1 MFRKIKKSI
10 DKIISSSLRIKIIL
24 FILAIIIPSAI
35 VSLFLF
41 NYLTRTSVKVGEETL
56 NETISLIKQDMIDSV
71 SAKADIF
78 DLSFKN
84 ITIDLEDIKNKIID
98 EGFQEKLLTDYYY
111 KHQIISNIYF
121 IDNSGLIFIFPS
133 LDEFHQEKV
142 DLSQIKE
149 LSFLASKDNI
159 VYTGRWV
166 GPYNDFKNK
175 EKIMTYALPIWK
187 GNKFIGAVLLDV
199 PVASFFSEIVRINPS
214 QSSYAFIARSTGEFI
229 YSSEIIFDD
238 FKIEKK
244 ENSNL
249 MDSQILKEQNI
260 LDILSLE
267 FEKNGIFQI
276 ENKNKGGQKVVAFA
290 NIPSFGG
297 KLFVVSPLEEIIQ
310 IQKEKT
316 QKLQGTLKNVGAS
329 GLVYIILLAAFML
342 LTAIIFFQRGLLGPI
357 SVLKKSIEN
366 IERGDFSSSVEV
378 KTRDEIGDLATAF
391 NIMAIRLGASR
402 KEIEKYTVE
411 LEDKVLERTVEL
423 GEERDRLNTIITSMS
438 EGLIVVDKNLKI
450 TLINTTAEAL
460 LDITKDKLL
469 GKDITKVVPLFTG
482 KEGRDEVSFRD
493 YPIYK
498 AIKSGKM
505 IFSSLE
511 DDFYF
516 QTSSGRKFAVVLAA
530 APLSGEKFSGAV
542 IMFRDATEEKQLDD
556 AKTSF
561 ISVSSHQLR
570 TPLTSM
576 RWFSEM
582 LMAGDAGPISKEQRH
597 FLERIYE
604 GTDRMIGLVNLLLQ
618 IARVE
623 AGRVKIEPVPV
634 DLKTV
639 TQGMI
644 VSLKSNLDQKS
655 QKVVIKSD
663 PEQFPIIKM
672 DQEVIWQVIQNLL
685 SNANRYAPEKSTIRI
700 SIIKKGDM
708 AEYSVKDEGIGIPK
722 DQQGRIFEKFFRAD
736 NALKEVPTGSGLG
749 LSLAKLLV
757 EGWGGKIWFE
767 TEEKKGTTFYFTVP
781 LEGMKAKE
789 GEVKISV

>member
-1 MFRKIKKSI
+1 MFQKVKKSI
-10 DKIISSSLRIKIIL
+10 DRILGQSLRTKVVL
-24 FILAIIIPSAI
+24 FIFIVIAPLAI

-41 NYLTRTSVKVGEETL
+41 NYLTQTAVKVGEETL
-56 NETISLIKQDMIDSV
+56 NETISLIKQSMLDNVD
-71 SAKADIF
+71 AKAQIY
-78 DLSFKN
+78 DLALKSIIIGLEDLKNN
-84 ITIDLEDIKNKIID
+84 ITD
-98 EGFQEKLLTDYYY
+98 EGFKEKTLSDYYY

-149 LSFLASKDNI
+149 LSFLVSKDEK
-159 VYTGRWV
+159 VYTGKWI
-166 GPYNDFKNK
+166 GPYNDFKSQAR
-175 EKIMTYALPIWK
+175 IITYALPIWE
-187 GNKFIGAVLLDV
+187 GNKFIGVVLLDI
-199 PVASFFSEIVRINPS
+199 PVNSFFSEIIRIDPS
-214 QSSYAFIARSTGEFI
+214 QSSYAFIAKSSGEFI
-229 YSSEIIFDD
+229 YSSEAIFNNFKISKTESPNIFDSQTVKENISD
-238 FKIEKK
+238 IFSSVAKK
-244 ENSNL
+244 EGTFILESNTGE
-249 MDSQILKEQNI
+249 SQKI
-260 LDILSLE
+260 
-267 FEKNGIFQI
+267 
-276 ENKNKGGQKVVAFA
+276 VAFA
-290 NIPSFGG
+290 DIPSFGG

-310 IQKEKT
+310 VQKEKT
-316 QKLQGTLKNVGAS
+316 QKIQKVLKSVGAS
-329 GLVYIILLAAFML
+329 GLVYIILLAAFMVFVSFL
-342 LTAIIFFQRGLLGPI
+342 FSQKGLLGPL
-357 SVLKKSIEN
+357 SVLKKGIEN
-366 IERGDFSSSVEV
+366 IERGDFNSSVEI

-391 NIMAIRLGASR
+391 NVMAIRLGASR
-402 KEIEKYTVE
+402 KEIEKYTTE
-411 LEDKVLERTVEL
+411 LEDRVLERTVEL

-450 TLINTTAEAL
+450 TLINPTAESL
-460 LDITKDKLL
+460 LETTKDKVL
-469 GKDITKVVPLFTG
+469 GKDITKAVPLFTG
-482 KEGRDEVSFRD
+482 KEGRDEVSLQDR
-493 YPIYK
+493 PLNK

-505 IFSSLE
+505 IFSSLG

-516 QTSSGRKFAVVLAA
+516 QTGSGRKLAVVLAA

-542 IMFRDATEEKQLDD
+542 TMFRDATEEKQLDE

-582 LMAGDAGPISKEQRH
+582 MMAGDAGPISKEQRH

-639 TQGMI
+639 TQGVS
-644 VSLKSNLDQKS
+644 VSLKSNFDQKS
-655 QKVVIKSD
+655 QKIIIKSE
-663 PEQFPIIKM
+663 PEPFPIIKM
-672 DQEVIWQVIQNLL
+672 DQEVIWQVVQNLL
-685 SNANRYAPEKSTIRI
+685 SNANRYAPEKSTIRV

-722 DQQGRIFEKFFRAD
+722 EQQGRIFEKFFRAD

-767 TEEKKGTTFYFTVP
+767 TEEKKGTTFYFTLP
-781 LEGMKAKE
+781 LKGMEAKE